1 MWLVLLEWERILGM
15 ATEGRVKPA
24 DTFTLVSATL
34 NLLDGIENSE
44 SASDRL
50 VRGGTSRKVI
60 KIRP

>member
-1 MWLVLLEWERILGM
+1 M

-60 KIRP
+60 KIRS